1 MGCVLAIEPVHH
13 ENLSDS
19 NTFVLINMHGSS
31 GYKSCKRS
39 RTVVNFLGENQQ
51 LEYTPSMKF
60 TWRIENFSTLKTKK
74 LYSKIFTVGGYKWRI
89 LVFPKGN
96 NVDYLSIYLD
106 VADSATLPHGWSR
119 YAEFSLSVVNQI
131 LPKCSIQKDTKH
143 QFNARESDWG
153 FTSFIPLS
161 DLSNPRRSYI
171 VNDTVIIE
179 AEVVTGTVAATPV
192 ASEDRA
198 GLKKSAKKP
207 AASKK
212 VSPLT
217 SPLIETA
224 SQTET
229 GQQIED
235 EEEEYK
241 QEAKLEEE
249 EDKKEEPE
257 EEATDSTPSNRS
269 SLPPQPKV
277 KCKMLPLR
285 LVERSFRINRPNK
298 LIDLTQDSI
307 GESTSIATE
316 TQLTPEKTLN
326 HEIEARLAEL
336 RNLIPEKKSTV
347 DVLTSTKSIL
357 LEELDVEGKQIM
369 AEKKQAADVAEAAKL
384 AAEDAQQMKKTT
396 ATFAFPKL
404 PQTFHLNSTP
414 TIPPVKFRGLSSAL
428 VLLPVPASSSSP
440 QSTVNFSV
448 SGIDSP
454 FPDRQVAVPPSMTMM
469 ATPPLDQED
478 EEMLVPHSDLVEGP
492 QPMEVSQVEPAST
505 VENQQVEDPPSMR
518 FTWAIENFSRLNTKK
533 HYSDIFIVG
542 GYKWRILIFPKG
554 NNVDHLSMYLD
565 VADSA
570 TLQYGWIRYAQFS
583 LAVVNQIHPKYSIRK
598 DTQHQFN
605 ARESDWGFTS
615 FMLLNDLYDP
625 SRGYLV
631 NDVVIVE
638 AEVAVR
644 KIQDYW
650 SYDSKK
656 ETGYVGLKNQ
666 GATCYMNSLLQT
678 LYHIPYFRK
687 AVYHMPT
694 TENDMPTGSIPLALQ
709 SLFYKLQYNDTSV
722 ATKELTKSFG
732 WDTYD
737 SFMQHDVQELN
748 RVLSEKLE
756 DKMKGT
762 VVEGTIQQ
770 LFEGHHMNYIECINV
785 DYKSTRKESFYDLQL
800 DVKGCRDVY
809 ASFDKYVEVERLE
822 GDNKY
827 HAEEHGLQDAKKGVL
842 FIDFPPVLQ
851 LQLKRFEYDFMR
863 DTMVK
868 INDRYEFPLQLD
880 LDREN
885 GKYLSPEADRSVRNL
900 YTLHSVL
907 VHSGGVHGGH
917 YYAFIRPTL
926 SDQWYKFDDERVTK
940 EDMKRA
946 LEEQYGGEEEL
957 PQTNPGLNNTPFKF
971 TKYSNAYMLVYIRES
986 DKDKIICNVDEKDI
1000 AEHLRIRLKKEQ
1012 EEKED
1017 KRRYKAQAHLFTII
1031 KVARDEDLA
1040 EQIGKDI
1047 YFDLV
1052 DHDKVRSFRVQKQTA
1067 FHAFKEE
1074 VAKEFGI
1081 PVQYQRFWIWA
1092 KRQNH
1097 TYRPNRPLTAQ
1108 EEAQSVGQL
1117 REMSNKTHNAE
1128 LKLFLEVERGPDLH
1142 PIPLPEKTRE
1152 HILLFFKLYNPEKGE
1167 LRYVGRL
1174 LVKSS
1179 GKPIE
1184 YIMKLNQMAG
1194 FAPDEE
1200 LDLYEEIKF
1209 EPCVM
1214 CEHLDRRTSF
1224 RLSQIED
1231 GDIICFQKSHP
1242 LESEEEC
1249 QYPDVPS
1256 FLEYVH
1262 NRQVVRFRTLER
1274 PKEDEFS
1281 LELSKIHNYDEVV
1294 EKVAQKIGL
1303 DDPSKI
1309 RLTSHNCYSQQPKPQ
1324 PIKYRGVEHLSEMLV
1339 HYNQT
1344 TDILYYEVLD
1354 IPLPE
1359 LQGLK
1364 NLKVAFHHATKDEVV
1379 IHNIRLPKQSTVGD
1393 VINELKAKVE
1403 LSHPTAELRLLEV
1416 FYHKIYKIFPPTEKI
1431 ENINDQYWTLR
1442 AEEIPEEEK
1451 NLSPHDRLI
1460 HVYHFTRETA
1470 QNQMQVQNFGEPFFL
1485 VIHEGETIAE
1495 VKVRIQKK
1503 LQVPDEEFA
1512 KWKFAFLSLGRP
1524 EYLQDSD
1531 TVFNRFQRRD
1541 VYGAWEQYL
1550 GLEHADNTPKRSYVN
1565 QNRHTFERPAL
1576 EAAKERLFTVDTPC
1590 MSVYCLCMLI
1600 ASAFRKAPLDLRGCW
1615 LSIYNSSVI

>member
-1 MGCVLAIEPVHH
+1 M
-13 ENLSDS
+13 
-19 NTFVLINMHGSS
+19 T
-31 GYKSCKRS
+31 
-39 RTVVNFLGENQQ
+39 
-51 LEYTPSMKF
+51 
-60 TWRIENFSTLKTKK
+60 
-74 LYSKIFTVGGYKWRI
+74 
-89 LVFPKGN
+89 
-96 NVDYLSIYLD
+96 
-106 VADSATLPHGWSR
+106 
-119 YAEFSLSVVNQI
+119 
-131 LPKCSIQKDTKH
+131 
-143 QFNARESDWG
+143 
-153 FTSFIPLS
+153 
-161 DLSNPRRSYI
+161 
-171 VNDTVIIE
+171 
-179 AEVVTGTVAATPV
+179 
-192 ASEDRA
+192 
-198 GLKKSAKKP
+198 
-207 AASKK
+207 
-212 VSPLT
+212 
-217 SPLIETA
+217 
-224 SQTET
+224 
-229 GQQIED
+229 
-235 EEEEYK
+235 
-241 QEAKLEEE
+241 
-249 EDKKEEPE
+249 
-257 EEATDSTPSNRS
+257 
-269 SLPPQPKV
+269 
-277 KCKMLPLR
+277 
-285 LVERSFRINRPNK
+285 
-298 LIDLTQDSI
+298 
-307 GESTSIATE
+307 
-316 TQLTPEKTLN
+316 
-326 HEIEARLAEL
+326 
-336 RNLIPEKKSTV
+336 
-347 DVLTSTKSIL
+347 
-357 LEELDVEGKQIM
+357 IM
-369 AEKKQAADVAEAAKL
+369 
-384 AAEDAQQMKKTT
+384 T
-396 ATFAFPKL
+396 
-404 PQTFHLNSTP
+404 
-414 TIPPVKFRGLSSAL
+414 
-428 VLLPVPASSSSP
+428 
-440 QSTVNFSV
+440 
-448 SGIDSP
+448 
-454 FPDRQVAVPPSMTMM
+454 
-469 ATPPLDQED
+469 TPPLDQEE
-478 EEMLVPHSDLVEGP
+478 EEMLVPHSEFVEGPQPIEGP
-492 QPMEVSQVEPAST
+492 QPMEIAQAETACT
-505 VENQQVEDPPSMR
+505 VENQQVDEPQTSR
-518 FTWAIENFSRLNTKK
+518 FTWTIENFSRLNTKK
-533 HYSDIFIVG
+533 LYSETFAVG
-542 GYKWRILIFPKG
+542 GYKWRVLIFPKG
-554 NNVDHLSMYLD
+554 NNVEHLSMYLD

-570 TLQYGWIRYAQFS
+570 TLPYGWSRYAQFS
-583 LAVVNQIHPKYSIRK
+583 LSVVNHIHGRLTIRK

-615 FMLLNDLYDP
+615 FMSLSDLYDP
-625 SRGYLV
+625 SKGFLV
-631 NDVVIVE
+631 NDTCIVE
-638 AEVAVR
+638 ADVVVR
-644 KIQDYW
+644 KVIDYW

-694 TENDMPTGSIPLALQ
+694 TENDMPSGSIPLALQ

-748 RVLSEKLE
+748 RVLCEKLE

-785 DYKSTRKESFYDLQL
+785 DFKSTRKESFYDLQL

-827 HAEEHGLQDAKKGVL
+827 HAEQHGLQDAKKGVL

-885 GKYLSPEADRSVRNL
+885 GKYLSPDADRSVRNI

-926 SDQWYKFDDERVTK
+926 SDQWFKFDDERVTK

-957 PQTNPGLNNTPFKF
+957 PQTNPGFNNTPFKF

-986 DKDKIICNVDEKDI
+986 DKEKIICNVDEKDI

-1052 DHDKVRSFRVQKQTA
+1052 DHDKVRSFRIQKQMP
-1067 FHAFKEE
+1067 FNLFKEE

-1081 PVQYQRFWIWA
+1081 PVQFQRFWIWA

-1097 TYRPNRPLTAQ
+1097 TYRPNRPLTPQ

-1117 REMSNKTHNAE
+1117 REVSNKTHNAE
-1128 LKLFLEVERGPDLH
+1128 LKLFLEVEFGLDLH
-1142 PIPLPEKTRE
+1142 PIPLPDKIKED
-1152 HILLFFKLYNPEKGE
+1152 ILLFFKLYDPEKEE

-1174 LVKSS
+1174 FVKSS
-1179 GKPIE
+1179 GKPMEILTR
-1184 YIMKLNQMAG
+1184 LNEMAG

-1200 LDLYEEIKF
+1200 IDLYEEIKF
-1209 EPCVM
+1209 EPSVM
-1214 CEHLDRRTSF
+1214 CERLDKRSSF
-1224 RLSQIED
+1224 RFCQIED
-1231 GDIICFQKSHP
+1231 GDIICFQKPPSR
-1242 LESEEEC
+1242 ESGEQC
-1249 QYPDVPS
+1249 RYPDVPS

-1262 NRQVVRFRTLER
+1262 NRQVVHFRSLEK
-1274 PKEDEFS
+1274 PKEDDFC
-1281 LELSKIHNYDEVV
+1281 LELSKLHTYDNVV
-1294 EKVAQKIGL
+1294 ERVAQRLGL

-1309 RLTSHNCYSQQPKPQ
+1309 RLTPHNCYSQQPKPH
-1324 PIKYRGVEHLSEMLV
+1324 PIKYRGVERLFDMLV

-1344 TDILYYEVLD
+1344 SDILYYEVLD

-1364 NLKVAFHHATKDEVV
+1364 TLKVAFHHATKDEVV
-1379 IHNIRLPKQSTVGD
+1379 IHNIRLPRQSTVGD
-1393 VINELKAKVE
+1393 VLNELKTKVE
-1403 LSHPTAELRLLEV
+1403 LSHPIAALRLVEV
-1416 FYHKIYKIFPPTEKI
+1416 FYHKIYKIFPLSEKI

-1451 NLSPHDRLI
+1451 NLGPLDRLI
-1460 HVYHFTRETA
+1460 HVYHFTKETS
-1470 QNQMQVQNFGEPFFL
+1470 QNQLQVQNFGEPFFL
-1485 VIHEGETIAE
+1485 IVHDGETLAE

-1503 LQVPDEEFA
+1503 LQVPDEEFS

-1531 TVFNRFQRRD
+1531 IVSSRFQRRD

-1550 GLEHADNTPKRSYVN
+1550 GLEHPDTSPKRAYSAN
-1565 QNRHTFERPAL
+1565 QNRHTFEKPV
-1576 EAAKERLFTVDTPC
+1576 K
-1590 MSVYCLCMLI
+1590 
-1600 ASAFRKAPLDLRGCW
+1600 
-1615 LSIYNSSVI
+1615 IYN

>member
-1 MGCVLAIEPVHH
+1 
-13 ENLSDS
+13 
-19 NTFVLINMHGSS
+19 
-31 GYKSCKRS
+31 
-39 RTVVNFLGENQQ
+39 
-51 LEYTPSMKF
+51 
-60 TWRIENFSTLKTKK
+60 
-74 LYSKIFTVGGYKWRI
+74 
-89 LVFPKGN
+89 
-96 NVDYLSIYLD
+96 
-106 VADSATLPHGWSR
+106 
-119 YAEFSLSVVNQI
+119 
-131 LPKCSIQKDTKH
+131 
-143 QFNARESDWG
+143 
-153 FTSFIPLS
+153 
-161 DLSNPRRSYI
+161 
-171 VNDTVIIE
+171 
-179 AEVVTGTVAATPV
+179 
-192 ASEDRA
+192 
-198 GLKKSAKKP
+198 
-207 AASKK
+207 
-212 VSPLT
+212 
-217 SPLIETA
+217 
-224 SQTET
+224 
-229 GQQIED
+229 
-235 EEEEYK
+235 
-241 QEAKLEEE
+241 
-249 EDKKEEPE
+249 
-257 EEATDSTPSNRS
+257 
-269 SLPPQPKV
+269 
-277 KCKMLPLR
+277 
-285 LVERSFRINRPNK
+285 
-298 LIDLTQDSI
+298 
-307 GESTSIATE
+307 
-316 TQLTPEKTLN
+316 
-326 HEIEARLAEL
+326 
-336 RNLIPEKKSTV
+336 
-347 DVLTSTKSIL
+347 
-357 LEELDVEGKQIM
+357 
-369 AEKKQAADVAEAAKL
+369 
-384 AAEDAQQMKKTT
+384 
-396 ATFAFPKL
+396 
-404 PQTFHLNSTP
+404 
-414 TIPPVKFRGLSSAL
+414 
-428 VLLPVPASSSSP
+428 
-440 QSTVNFSV
+440 
-448 SGIDSP
+448 
-454 FPDRQVAVPPSMTMM
+454 MTMM
-469 ATPPLDQED
+469 TPPPVDQQED
-478 EEMLVPHSDLVEGP
+478 EEMLVPHSDLVVEGP
-492 QPMEVSQVEPAST
+492 QPMEATPVEPAST
-505 VENQQVEDPPSMR
+505 VENQQVEDPPTMK
-518 FTWAIENFSRLNTKK
+518 FNWTIENFTRLNTKK
-533 HYSDIFIVG
+533 HYSEVFVVG

-554 NNVDHLSMYLD
+554 NNVDYLSMYLD
-565 VADSA
+565 VADST
-570 TLQYGWIRYAQFS
+570 TLPYGWSRYAQFS
-583 LAVVNQIHPKYSIRK
+583 LAVVNQINSKYSIRK

-615 FMLLNDLYDP
+615 FMPLGDLYDP

-631 NDVVIVE
+631 NDTCVVE

-644 KIQDYW
+644 KVLDYW

-694 TENDMPTGSIPLALQ
+694 TENDMPSGSIPLALQ
-709 SLFYKLQYNDTSV
+709 SLFYKLQYNDSSV

-748 RVLSEKLE
+748 RVLCEKLE

-885 GKYLSPEADRSVRNL
+885 GKYLSPDADKSVRNL

-940 EDMKRA
+940 EDVKRA

-957 PQTNPGLNNTPFKF
+957 PQTNPGFNNTPFKF

-986 DKDKIICNVDEKDI
+986 DKEKIICNVDEKDI

-1017 KRRYKAQAHLFTII
+1017 KKRYKAQAHLFTII

-1047 YFDLV
+1047 FFDLV
-1052 DHDKVRSFRVQKQTA
+1052 DHDKVRSFRIQKQTP
-1067 FHAFKEE
+1067 FNVFKEE

-1081 PVQYQRFWIWA
+1081 PVQFQRFWIWA

-1097 TYRPNRPLTAQ
+1097 TYRPNRPLTPQ
-1108 EEAQSVGQL
+1108 EETQSVGQL
-1117 REMSNKTHNAE
+1117 REVSNKTHNAE
-1128 LKLFLEVERGPDLH
+1128 LKLFLEVELGPELC
-1142 PIPLPEKTRE
+1142 PIPPPDKTKE
-1152 HILLFFKLYNPEKGE
+1152 DILLFFKLYDPDKKE

-1174 LVKSS
+1174 FVKST

-1184 YIMKLNQMAG
+1184 ILGKLNQMAG

-1200 LDLYEEIKF
+1200 IELYEEIKF

-1214 CEHLDRRTSF
+1214 CEHLDKKISF

-1231 GDIICFQKSHP
+1231 GDIICFQKP
-1242 LESEEEC
+1242 PPENDEEFK
-1249 QYPDVPS
+1249 YPDVPS

-1262 NRQVVRFRTLER
+1262 NRQIVHFRALER
-1274 PKEDEFS
+1274 PKEDDFC
-1281 LELSKIHNYDEVV
+1281 LELSKIHSYDEVV
-1294 EKVAQKIGL
+1294 ERVAHRLSL
-1303 DDPSKI
+1303 DDSSKI
-1309 RLTSHNCYSQQPKPQ
+1309 RLTAHNCYSQQPKPQ
-1324 PIKYRGVEHLSEMLV
+1324 PIKYRGVEHLSDMLV

-1344 TDILYYEVLD
+1344 SDILYYEVLD

-1364 NLKVAFHHATKDEVV
+1364 NLKVAFHHATKDEVA

-1393 VINELKAKVE
+1393 VIDVLKSKVE
-1403 LSHPTAELRLLEV
+1403 LSRPDAELRLLEV
-1416 FYHKIYKIFPPTEKI
+1416 FYHKIYKIFPHSEKI

-1451 NLSPHDRLI
+1451 NLGPHDRLI
-1460 HVYHFTRETA
+1460 HVYHFTKDTT

-1485 VIHEGETIAE
+1485 VIREGETLAE

-1503 LQVPDEEFA
+1503 LQVPDDEFS

-1531 TVFNRFQRRD
+1531 IVSSRFQRRD

-1550 GLEHADNTPKRSYVN
+1550 GLEHSDNAPKRSYAIN
-1565 QNRHTFERPAL
+1565 QNRHTFEKPV
-1576 EAAKERLFTVDTPC
+1576 K
-1590 MSVYCLCMLI
+1590 
-1600 ASAFRKAPLDLRGCW
+1600 
-1615 LSIYNSSVI
+1615 IYN

>member
-1 MGCVLAIEPVHH
+1 
-13 ENLSDS
+13 
-19 NTFVLINMHGSS
+19 
-31 GYKSCKRS
+31 
-39 RTVVNFLGENQQ
+39 
-51 LEYTPSMKF
+51 
-60 TWRIENFSTLKTKK
+60 
-74 LYSKIFTVGGYKWRI
+74 
-89 LVFPKGN
+89 
-96 NVDYLSIYLD
+96 
-106 VADSATLPHGWSR
+106 
-119 YAEFSLSVVNQI
+119 
-131 LPKCSIQKDTKH
+131 
-143 QFNARESDWG
+143 
-153 FTSFIPLS
+153 
-161 DLSNPRRSYI
+161 
-171 VNDTVIIE
+171 
-179 AEVVTGTVAATPV
+179 
-192 ASEDRA
+192 
-198 GLKKSAKKP
+198 
-207 AASKK
+207 
-212 VSPLT
+212 
-217 SPLIETA
+217 
-224 SQTET
+224 
-229 GQQIED
+229 
-235 EEEEYK
+235 
-241 QEAKLEEE
+241 
-249 EDKKEEPE
+249 
-257 EEATDSTPSNRS
+257 
-269 SLPPQPKV
+269 
-277 KCKMLPLR
+277 
-285 LVERSFRINRPNK
+285 
-298 LIDLTQDSI
+298 
-307 GESTSIATE
+307 
-316 TQLTPEKTLN
+316 
-326 HEIEARLAEL
+326 
-336 RNLIPEKKSTV
+336 
-347 DVLTSTKSIL
+347 
-357 LEELDVEGKQIM
+357 
-369 AEKKQAADVAEAAKL
+369 
-384 AAEDAQQMKKTT
+384 
-396 ATFAFPKL
+396 
-404 PQTFHLNSTP
+404 
-414 TIPPVKFRGLSSAL
+414 
-428 VLLPVPASSSSP
+428 
-440 QSTVNFSV
+440 
-448 SGIDSP
+448 
-454 FPDRQVAVPPSMTMM
+454 MTMT
-469 ATPPLDQED
+469 TPPALDQEE

-492 QPMEVSQVEPAST
+492 QPMEVVAQVEPAST
-505 VENQQVEDPPSMR
+505 VENQPVEDPPSMK
-518 FTWAIENFSRLNTKK
+518 FTWTIENFTRLNTKK
-533 HYSDIFIVG
+533 HYSDVFVVG
-542 GYKWRILIFPKG
+542 SYKWRILIFPKG

-570 TLQYGWIRYAQFS
+570 ALPYGWSRYAQFS
-583 LAVVNQIHPKYSIRK
+583 LAVVNQVHSKYSMRK
-598 DTQHQFN
+598 ETQHQFT

-615 FMLLNDLYDP
+615 FMPLSDLYDP
-625 SRGYLV
+625 TRGYLV
-631 NDVVIVE
+631 NDTCVVE
-638 AEVAVR
+638 AEVVVR
-644 KIQDYW
+644 KVLDYW

-694 TENDMPTGSIPLALQ
+694 TENDMPSGSIPLALQ
-709 SLFYKLQYNDTSV
+709 SLFYKLQYNDSSV

-748 RVLSEKLE
+748 RVLCEKLE

-885 GKYLSPEADRSVRNL
+885 GKYLSPEADKSARNL

-926 SDQWYKFDDERVTK
+926 SDQWFKFDDERVTK
-940 EDMKRA
+940 EDIKRA
-946 LEEQYGGEEEL
+946 LEEQYGGEEE
-957 PQTNPGLNNTPFKF
+957 
-971 TKYSNAYMLVYIRES
+971 
-986 DKDKIICNVDEKDI
+986 
-1000 AEHLRIRLKKEQ
+1000 IRLKKEQ

-1017 KRRYKAQAHLFTII
+1017 KRRYKAQAHLYTII

-1052 DHDKVRSFRVQKQTA
+1052 DHDKVHSFRIQKQTS
-1067 FHAFKEE
+1067 FSLFKED

-1081 PVQYQRFWIWA
+1081 PVQFQRFWIWA

-1097 TYRPNRPLTAQ
+1097 TYRPNRPLSPQ

-1117 REMSNKTHNAE
+1117 REVSNKAHNAE
-1128 LKLFLEVERGPDLH
+1128 LKLFLEVELGVDLR
-1142 PIPLPEKTRE
+1142 PITPPGKAKED
-1152 HILLFFKLYNPEKGE
+1152 ILLFFKLYDPEKGE

-1174 LVKSS
+1174 FVKSS
-1179 GKPIE
+1179 AKPIE
-1184 YIMKLNQMAG
+1184 ILGKLNQMAG

-1200 LDLYEEIKF
+1200 IELYEEIKF

-1214 CEHLDRRTSF
+1214 CEHLDKRTSF
-1224 RLSQIED
+1224 RSSQIED
-1231 GDIICFQKSHP
+1231 GDIICFQKSP
-1242 LESEEEC
+1242 RPESEEEC
-1249 QYPDVPS
+1249 RYPDVSS

-1262 NRQVVRFRTLER
+1262 NRQVVQFRSLER
-1274 PKEDEFS
+1274 PKEDDFC
-1281 LELSKIHNYDEVV
+1281 LELSKVHSYDDVV
-1294 EKVAQKIGL
+1294 ERVALRIGL
-1303 DDPSKI
+1303 DDPSKL

-1324 PIKYRGVEHLSEMLV
+1324 PIKYRGVEHLSDMLV
-1339 HYNQT
+1339 HYNQQT
-1344 TDILYYEVLD
+1344 SDILYYEVLD

-1393 VINELKAKVE
+1393 VINVLKTKVE
-1403 LSHPTAELRLLEV
+1403 LSHPNAEVRLLEV
-1416 FYHKIYKIFPPTEKI
+1416 FYHKIYKIFPLHEKI

-1451 NLSPHDRLI
+1451 DLGSHDRLI
-1460 HVYHFTRETA
+1460 HVYHFTKEPA

-1485 VIHEGETIAE
+1485 VIHEAETLAE

-1503 LQVPDEEFA
+1503 LQVPDEEFL
-1512 KWKFAFLSLGRP
+1512 KWKFAFLSMGRP

-1531 TVFNRFQRRD
+1531 IVSSRFQRRD

-1550 GLEHADNTPKRSYVN
+1550 GLEHSDNTPKRAYSVN
-1565 QNRHTFERPAL
+1565 QNRHTFEKPV
-1576 EAAKERLFTVDTPC
+1576 K
-1590 MSVYCLCMLI
+1590 
-1600 ASAFRKAPLDLRGCW
+1600 
-1615 LSIYNSSVI
+1615 IYN